1 MRGADEEYN
10 TTPPPLQAPTYT
22 GAVIQLTGTKV
33 KMLDLQSEVEELYEQ
48 LRGAT
53 DRVLRSGVF
62 IGGAEVEGF
71 EREAAEFL
79 GVKHAIGLNS
89 GTDALVIGLEALGIG
104 PGDEVIT
111 TAFSFFATSEAV
123 LHVGAVPVFCD
134 VDPDTLN
141 MDPDGLEALVTERTK
156 AFLPVHLFG
165 LPAPMTKLLQV
176 AERYQ
181 LAVVEDCA
189 QAFGA
194 RSSELGGKRVGSL
207 GTLGAFSFYPT
218 KNLGAYGDGGLLTTD
233 DDELAVLVRSLRTH
247 GSSPADKY
255 RHDRLGHNS
264 RLDAMQAA
272 ILRVKLPLVDA
283 WNAKRRAVAAGYQT
297 AMAAAGAQHVVLPPA
312 ASDHVY
318 HQFTV
323 QVAAHSR
330 PGYER
335 SLSEAG
341 VEFSRFY
348 PAALT
353 TQPAGHSFGHCPAAD
368 AATGRVLS
376 LPMRP
381 NLSTSHLNRVTQALA
396 AAERG

>member
-1 MRGADEEYN
+1 
-10 TTPPPLQAPTYT
+10 
-22 GAVIQLTGTKV
+22 
-33 KMLDLQSEVEELYEQ
+33 MLDLQSEVEELYEQ
-48 LRGAT
+48 LREAT

-62 IGGAEVEGF
+62 IGGPEVAGF
-71 EREAAEFL
+71 EREAADFL
-79 GVKHAIGLNS
+79 GVRHAIGLNS
-89 GTDALVIGLEALGIG
+89 GTDALVIGLEALGVG

-123 LHVGAVPVFCD
+123 LRLGAVPVFCD
-134 VDPDTLN
+134 VDPVTLN
-141 MDPDGLEALVTERTK
+141 IDTEHIESLVTERTK
-156 AFLPVHLFG
+156 ALLPVHLFG
-165 LPAPMTKLLQV
+165 LPAPMTKLLEV
-176 AERYQ
+176 AERHQ

-194 RSSELGGKRVGSL
+194 RSAELGGRRVGGL

-218 KNLGAYGDGGLLTTD
+218 KNLGAYGDGGMLTTD
-233 DDELAVLVRSLRTH
+233 DDDLAAVVRSLRSH

-272 ILRVKLPLVDA
+272 ILRVKLPLVDG
-283 WNAKRRAVAAGYQT
+283 WNARRRALAAEYQAEMT
-297 AMAAAGAQHVVLPPA
+297 AAGAQQVVLPPA

-323 QVAAHSR
+323 QVPADER
-330 PGYER
+330 PAYEV
-335 SLSEAG
+335 SLASAG

-348 PAALT
+348 PTALT
-353 TQPAGHSFGHCPAAD
+353 TQPAGSSYGRAPVAEAA
-368 AATGRVLS
+368 AGRVVS

-381 NLSTSHLNRVTQALA
+381 SLTNPDLRRVARALA
-396 AAERG
+396 AAEHG